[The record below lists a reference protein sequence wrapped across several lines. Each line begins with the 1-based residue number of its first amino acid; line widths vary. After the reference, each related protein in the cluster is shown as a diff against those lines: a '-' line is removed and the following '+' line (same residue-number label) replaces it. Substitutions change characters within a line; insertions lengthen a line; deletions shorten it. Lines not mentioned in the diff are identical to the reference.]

1 MLIEFNVENYLS
13 IKNRQTLS
21 LIANKSNELDS
32 NVFKVEGSVNLNV
45 LKSAVIYGA
54 NAAGKSNL
62 LLAVRAM
69 MDLVTQSAANN
80 QAGEN
85 IAVYPFKLSSESVGQ
100 PTEFEV
106 IFIAEGVRYQFGF
119 SATQDRIIDEWLY
132 AYPKGRPQKWYYRSW
147 NAESL
152 EYDWDFG
159 NYLLGEKQVWQRS
172 TRANALFLSTAV
184 QLNSEQLKP
193 VFMWFQKT
201 LRMSGVSGWNNSF
214 SAKRCTENT
223 KKDILCF
230 LKAADVGIDDILVKK
245 EKFNPETLPEEMPE
259 DIKKIVI
266 SNMKDKEVLDIYTV
280 HYDDKGES
288 VTFSLEEES
297 HGTQKF
303 FSLAGPWLDALDNGY
318 VLLIDELHD
327 TLHPKLVGFL
337 VKLFNDPMTNKK
349 GAQLIF
355 STHETS
361 ILNQS
366 VFRRDQVWFCEKN
379 DKSETNIYPL
389 TDYSPR
395 KGRENLEAA
404 YLDGRYGALPNIR
417 KWIGGEDGE

>member
-13 IKNRQTLS
+13 IKNKQTLS
-21 LIANKSNELDS
+21 LIANKSNELEE
-32 NVFKVEGSVNLNV
+32 NICTVEGNINLNV

-54 NAAGKSNL
+54 NAAGKSNV

-69 MDLVTQSAANN
+69 MDLVTQSAANT
-80 QAGEN
+80 QAGED
-85 IAVYPFKLSSESVGQ
+85 IPVFPFKLDSSSIKK

-106 IFIAEGVRYQFGF
+106 TFIAEGIRYQFGF
-119 SATQDRIIDEWLY
+119 SATNERIIDEWLF
-132 AYPKGRPQKWYYRSW
+132 AYPKGRPQKWYLRTW
-147 NAESL
+147 NEGKQ

-159 NYLLGEKQVWQRS
+159 ASLLGEKQVWQRS
-172 TRANALFLSTAV
+172 TRNNALFLSTAV

-193 VFMWFQKT
+193 AFTWFKKT
-201 LRMSGVSGWNNSF
+201 LRLSGIKGWAKTF
-214 SAKRCTENT
+214 SAKRCTEDT
-223 KKDILCF
+223 KKDILNF
-230 LKAADVGIDDILVKK
+230 LKAADIGIDDVLVTK
-245 EKFNPETLPEEMPE
+245 EKFNPDDLPSDMPD

-266 SNMKDKEVLDIYTV
+266 SNMKDKEILDVSTV
-280 HYDDKGES
+280 HYNDNGEPIS
-288 VTFSLEEES
+288 FSLEEES
-297 HGTQKF
+297 HGTQKL

-327 TLHPKLVGFL
+327 TLHPKLVSFL
-337 VKLFNDPMTNKK
+337 VNLFNSPVTNKN

-366 VFRRDQVWFCEKN
+366 IFRRDQVWFCEKN
-379 DKSETNIYPL
+379 ELSETNLYPL
-389 TDYSPR
+389 TDFSPR

-404 YLDGRYGALPNIR
+404 YLDGRYGALPFI
-417 KWIGGEDGE
+417 KKLTGI

>member
-223 KKDILCF
+223 KKDILGF